1 MCLSDV
7 LRAVRLTGAIYFDMN
22 FRPPFV
28 GESPPMSAIAG
39 SVMPEAEH
47 VISFHMLL
55 TGSCF
60 AEIVGADFPPARLE
74 PGDVVIFP
82 MGDANVVTS
91 TPGLRATPDLANY
104 YRPLD
109 RQLPFVPNRAQRGGE
124 DEVRFVCGYFGC
136 DARPFNPLLGA
147 LPRLL
152 HCPGGPDRGG
162 WLAQVIRLAVE
173 ESDRHRTGGETI
185 LAKASELMFVEV
197 VRRYLDSLPE
207 DLPQLAGR
215 PARTARQRRAPAHP
229 RPPRRR
235 LDPRAAR
242 ARSPGCR
249 ARSSPTAS
257 PSTSARRR

>member
-1 MCLSDV
+1 MDVLSDV
-7 LRAVRLTGAIYFDMN
+7 LRAVRLTAAIYFDMS

-39 SVMPEAEH
+39 SVMPDAEH

-55 TGSCF
+55 KGFCF
-60 AEIVGADFPPARLE
+60 AEIVGADLPPVRLDA
-74 PGDVVIFP
+74 GDVVIFP
-82 MGDANVVTS
+82 MGDANVLTS

-109 RQLPFVPNRAQRGGE
+109 RQLPFVPNREQRGSE

-162 WLAQVIRLAVE
+162 WLAQVIQTRRRGE
-173 ESDRHRTGGETI
+173 RPPPHRRRDDPRQGER
-185 LAKASELMFVEV
+185 AH
-197 VRRYLDSLPE
+197 VRRGGA
-207 DLPQLAGR
+207 QLHR
-215 PARTARQRRAPAHP
+215 
-229 RPPRRR
+229 RPPRRT
-235 LDPRAAR
+235 PAAG
-242 ARSPGCR
+242 SPAC
-249 ARSSPTAS
+249 AS
-257 PSTSARRR
+257 RTSALPSG